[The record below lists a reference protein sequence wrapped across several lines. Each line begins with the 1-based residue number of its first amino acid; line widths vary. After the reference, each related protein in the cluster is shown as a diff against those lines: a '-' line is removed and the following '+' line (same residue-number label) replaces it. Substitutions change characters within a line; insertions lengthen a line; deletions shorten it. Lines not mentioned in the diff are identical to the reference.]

1 MFKQSWS
8 HYWYIF
14 VQLLKVQLLYWSQN
28 IMNLFLGIGV
38 SLYTMVCWLA
48 FKSNDPFLMISGI
61 SVGLVRN
68 ALYIHLKTNLDYRS
82 KNWDDRLTLT
92 PLPTWLNNLA
102 SFTFNILS
110 TMFICTFMFVIA
122 LIFFSDQRTFL
133 KNANQGIIWVGLI
146 LAWLTSYVIAN
157 FIFIYIKSNKLGQ
170 MIGLTIYFT
179 TMYFLGLGFPF
190 ERIISV
196 KWLNYVLY
204 VHPFRYVMNI
214 VQAGFVNS
222 PNFIYKPDNFDFGYH
237 GMGWLPYLLAV
248 IMIVFYWTLY
258 KIRFNYLYAFHRRN
272 KYGEFVVKES
282 SSRYL
287 SQLRKAKSVK
297 EVKILHQERTE
308 ILKNKSP
315 STKKIVEQVE
325 HESWIEFWFKNR
337 NGGGRKE

>member
-1 MFKQSWS
+1 MFKQSWI
-8 HYWYIF
+8 HYWHIF
-14 VQLLKVQLLYWSQN
+14 VQLLKIQFLYWSQN

-38 SLYTMVCWLA
+38 SLYTMICWLA
-48 FKSNDPFLMISGI
+48 FKSDDPFLMISGI

-68 ALYIHLKTNLDYRS
+68 ALYIHLKTNLDFRS
-82 KNWDDRLTLT
+82 KKWDNQLTLT
-92 PLPTWLNNLA
+92 PLPAWLNNLA
-102 SFTFNILS
+102 SVTFNVLS
-110 TMFICTFMFVIA
+110 TMFICTFMLVVA
-122 LIFFSDQRTFL
+122 LIFFDEQRTL
-133 KNANQGIIWVGLI
+133 LGHSNQGMIWVGFI
-146 LAWLTSYVIAN
+146 LAWLTSYVIAS

-170 MIGLTIYFT
+170 MVGLSIYFT

-204 VHPFRYVMNI
+204 IHPFRYVMNI
-214 VQAGFVNS
+214 VQAGFVDS
-222 PNFIYKPDNFDFGYH
+222 PNFFYQHDQFDFGYQ

-248 IMIVFYWTLY
+248 IMIILYWTLY

-282 SSRYL
+282 SARYI
-287 SQLRKAKSVK
+287 SQLRRAKSSE
-297 EVKILHQERTE
+297 EVKNLHQEHSE
-308 ILKNKSP
+308 MLKNKSP

-337 NGGGRKE
+337 NNGK